1 MKKTIVVLIML
12 AAVLSLTCANEKKSK
27 AKNVIENVSEEVTDF
42 IDSIED
48 EAVSRSQID
57 SMFSLANQL
66 NEDIKTAISNTDP
79 HMAEELAYVI
89 EDEKKQLDKL
99 IPHLKK
105 SAEWTLKDEE
115 KLKAV
120 SAEYKKISRKYKPK
134 K

>member
-12 AAVLSLTCANEKKSK
+12 AVVLSLTCAKEKKSK